1 VDLDADR
8 SGGGAAQRPG
18 EVSSSST
25 PAIPEERRTYKIL
38 LVEDDPQIVRVLRL
52 ELEHEGYEVET
63 ASDGLSGLEKALKEP
78 DLVVLDLMLPK
89 LDGLEVA
96 SRVRAKSRVPIIML
110 TAKDRI
116 PDRVAGLD
124 RGADDYVVKPF
135 SIEELLA
142 RIRARL
148 RDREPQANVLT
159 VKDLL
164 MDRDRHEVTR
174 AGKQIHLTA
183 KEYALLEYLLLHRN
197 KVHSRDELFNGV
209 WGSDFLGDSNLIDV
223 YIRYLRGKI
232 DDDFEDKLIQTVR
245 GVGYALKD

>member
-1 VDLDADR
+1 MENR
-8 SGGGAAQRPG
+8 SAPQKRQY
-18 EVSSSST
+18 
-25 PAIPEERRTYKIL
+25 RIL
-38 LVEDDPQIVRVLRL
+38 IIEDDAAINRVLRL
-52 ELEHEGYEVET
+52 ELEHEGYEVDT
-63 ASDGLSGLEKALKEP
+63 ATDGLSGLEKALKEP

-96 SRVRAKSRVPIIML
+96 ARGRAKSRVPVIML

-148 RDREPQANVLT
+148 REKEPHENLLRA
-159 VKDLL
+159 KDLV
-164 MDRDRHEVTR
+164 MDRDRHEVAR
-174 AGKQIHLTA
+174 AGQPIHLTA

-232 DDDFEDKLIQTVR
+232 DDGFDDKLIQTVR

>member
-1 VDLDADR
+1 VQSNGAVD
-8 SGGGAAQRPG
+8 QR
-18 EVSSSST
+18 
-25 PAIPEERRTYKIL
+25 YKVL
-38 LVEDDPQIVRVLRL
+38 LIEDDPQILRVLSL
-52 ELEHEGYEVET
+52 ELQHEGYEVET
-63 ASDGLSGLEKALKEP
+63 AADGLSGLEKALKEP

-89 LDGLEVA
+89 LDGLEVCA
-96 SRVRAKSRVPIIML
+96 RVRAKSRVPIIML

-124 RGADDYVVKPF
+124 LGADDYVVKPF

-148 RDREPQANVLT
+148 RERDPHENLLA
-159 VKDLL
+159 VKDLT

-174 AGKQIHLTA
+174 GGKQIHLTA

-197 KVHSRDELFNGV
+197 KVHTRDELFNGV

-232 DDDFEDKLIQTVR
+232 DDEFDDKLIQTVR
-245 GVGYALKD
+245 GVGYALKE

>member
-1 VDLDADR
+1 VKAGPGTDA
-8 SGGGAAQRPG
+8 SLNGA
-18 EVSSSST
+18 S
-25 PAIPEERRTYKIL
+25 ERKYKIL
-38 LVEDDPQIVRVLRL
+38 LVEDDAQILRVLSL
-52 ELEHEGYEVET
+52 ELQHEGYEVET

-89 LDGLEVA
+89 LDGLEVCA
-96 SRVRAKSRVPIIML
+96 RVRAKSRVPIIML

-124 RGADDYVVKPF
+124 RGADDYVIKPF

-148 RDREPQANVLT
+148 RERAPHDNLLS
-159 VKDLL
+159 VKDLT

-174 AGKQIHLTA
+174 GGQPIHLTA

-232 DDDFEDKLIQTVR
+232 DDPFDDKLIQTVR

>member
-1 VDLDADR
+1 MLT
-8 SGGGAAQRPG
+8 AA
-18 EVSSSST
+18 SSPST
-25 PAIPEERRTYKIL
+25 ERAYKIL
-38 LVEDDPQIVRVLRL
+38 LVEDDAQILRVL
-52 ELEHEGYEVET
+52 ELELKHEGYEVET
-63 ASDGLSGLEKALKEP
+63 ARDGLTGLERALKEP

-89 LDGLEVA
+89 LDGMEVCA
-96 SRVRAKSRVPIIML
+96 RIRAKSTVPIIML

-124 RGADDYVVKPF
+124 AGADDYLVKPF

-148 RDREPQANVLT
+148 RERDPHDNVIGA
-159 VKDLL
+159 KDLT
-164 MDRDRHEVTR
+164 MDRDRHEVVR
-174 AGKQIHLTA
+174 AGKPVQLTA

-197 KVHSRDELFNGV
+197 KVHTRDELFNGV

-232 DDDFEDKLIQTVR
+232 DDGHDDKLIQTVR
-245 GVGYALKD
+245 GVGYALKE

>member
-1 VDLDADR
+1 MQ
-8 SGGGAAQRPG
+8 SNGA
-18 EVSSSST
+18 V
-25 PAIPEERRTYKIL
+25 ERRYKVL
-38 LVEDDPQIVRVLRL
+38 LIEDDPQILRVLSL
-52 ELEHEGYEVET
+52 ELQHEGYEVET
-63 ASDGLSGLEKALKEP
+63 AADGLSGLEKALKEP

-89 LDGLEVA
+89 LDGLEVCA
-96 SRVRAKSRVPIIML
+96 RVRAKSRVPIIML

-124 RGADDYVVKPF
+124 HGADDYVVKPF

-148 RDREPQANVLT
+148 RERDPHENVLT
-159 VKDLL
+159 VKDLI

-174 AGKQIHLTA
+174 GGKQIHLTA

-197 KVHSRDELFNGV
+197 KVHTRDELFNGV

-232 DDDFEDKLIQTVR
+232 DDEFDHKLIQTVR
-245 GVGYALKD
+245 GVGYALKE